1 MSAHSFDRAVRRETR
16 RLRRRR
22 PVTQYGYD
30 ARRRARAR
38 QDAADAA
45 RRRRRHYEAL
55 IILIATAVFIIGW
68 DHERGPVRIDPTGVT
83 STATPHPATTG
94 GHP

>member
-1 MSAHSFDRAVRRETR
+1 VSDYGFDRAVRKEMR
-16 RLRRRR
+16 
-22 PVTQYGYD
+22 QIGKS
-30 ARRRARAR
+30 RRARAR

-68 DHERGPVRIDPTGVT
+68 DHERGPVSIDPTGVT